1 MKINL
6 LLGIFYTII
15 FVFLQETVVA
25 VKQADATPTSWV
37 VKVFIIVH
45 YVTCDYD
52 LFFCRQ
58 VDCNATVSDFNEKVP
73 NMAHTVKSIFSLSK
87 FC

>member
-6 LLGIFYTII
+6 FLGILHSII
-15 FVFLQETVVA
+15 FLFLQETVA

-37 VKVFIIVH
+37 VKVHTYCIVH

-52 LFFCRQ
+52 FFFCRRQ
-58 VDCNATVSDFNEKVP
+58 VDIKATVSDFDEKVP
-73 NMAHTVKSIFSLSK
+73 NMAHTVKTLHSL
-87 FC
+87 